1 MTSDVPAA
9 QKRPGFQQR
18 TFEILEGRFETPYAK
33 VVNGFIV
40 ALVLFNVAAVILE
53 SEAMLH
59 TRYSSTFIAIEV
71 FSVAVFTV
79 EYLFRLWCWP
89 ADPRLKD
96 RSSIRARVKFIF
108 SPMGLIDLLAIAP
121 FYLAMIFAV
130 DLRYLRLLRLLRLL
144 KISHYFRGLDL
155 FVEVLKSEARAISSA
170 IVTVLMLIVVI
181 AAMMFMFE
189 HEAQPEAFG
198 SILQSIWWSVV
209 TLTTV
214 GYGDVTPITFS
225 GRILAIIIMLL
236 GVGLVALPAGILAA
250 KFSDELR
257 TRKLTLSEHI
267 SVALEDGIITSEEY
281 ETLIRKSDELRLSD
295 NVLDQMIETRRG
307 SSADLVCPHCGHAIS
322 LQLGD
327 PPEVPVEEN

>member
-181 AAMMFMFE
+181 AAMMFMF
-189 HEAQPEAFG
+189 
-198 SILQSIWWSVV
+198 
-209 TLTTV
+209 
-214 GYGDVTPITFS
+214 DVTPITFS